1 MIIIPIKSVINCN
14 QLQIMIIPCLA
25 WEVYFSF
32 EHDIVTIPMMWHSCY
47 ALQIEEEQQLINE
60 LRKIE
65 ARKKEREKKTQDLQ
79 KLINADT
86 DARKMT
92 KTTKKKIQQTKVA
105 KLDTAVS
112 KLQKNLTERLHRGNM
127 WLFFLRYLR

>member
-1 MIIIPIKSVINCN
+1 
-14 QLQIMIIPCLA
+14 
-25 WEVYFSF
+25 
-32 EHDIVTIPMMWHSCY
+32 MMWHSCY

-112 KLQKNLTERLHRGNM
+112 KLQKKLTERLHRGNT
-127 WLFFLRYLR
+127 WLIFLRYLR

>member
-1 MIIIPIKSVINCN
+1 MLHS
-14 QLQIMIIPCLA
+14 
-25 WEVYFSF
+25 
-32 EHDIVTIPMMWHSCY
+32 WHCTF
-47 ALQIEEEQQLINE
+47 QIEEEQQLINE

-86 DARKMT
+86 DARKIT

-112 KLQKNLTERLHRGNM
+112 KPGKFLNKIVYTGDKRKSLLKSSILRCV
-127 WLFFLRYLR
+127 LFNTHFILPSSLIKMCTSFLIYCHM